1 MQSLGYRRIS
11 KCRLCDGAFFDK
23 IVKVANTP
31 TANQLMDSRES
42 AKSAQRIP
50 LELAMCSKCKHIQL
64 LDIVDANKLFADYI
78 YKSGTS
84 ETFIKHFR
92 GLASTISELDL
103 EINYV
108 LEVGSNDGTLL
119 QELGKRGV
127 RSIGIEPSQLLVSEC
142 NASGLET
149 YCGFFNDETVARL
162 KSSFGEPSVIVGN
175 NVFAHIDDLNDA
187 FDCVSRNLSDDGFF
201 IFEVADVSQ
210 IIKKG
215 YFDSIY
221 HEHMSYHS
229 VISMLPMALKHGFSI
244 FKVERVDT
252 HGGSFRFFLTKLG
265 KHNNPATTDAMVL
278 EEEQLG
284 LDSVAALI
292 AIENQIESIRTSAN
306 RELSAVF
313 SDAKNYVIGY
323 GAPAKVVTFLSAT
336 GLENISL
343 VSIVDDNQLKQGKFI
358 PGSGFQIL
366 SLGEVQAQI
375 ENHDQDM
382 RIVCLIFPWNLGQE
396 IKGKLVN
403 WLPRGSQVITFFPE
417 VIKVE
422 L

>member
-1 MQSLGYRRIS
+1 MQDLGFRRILS
-11 KCRLCDGAFFDK
+11 CRLCDGAFFDK
-23 IVKVANTP
+23 TVKVANTP
-31 TANQLMDSRES
+31 TANQLMDSRDS

-50 LELAMCSKCKHIQL
+50 LELAMCSSCKHIQL
-64 LDIVDANKLFADYI
+64 LDIVDANKLFGDYI

-84 ETFIKHFR
+84 ETFIRHFR
-92 GLASTISELDL
+92 GLAQTISELDI
-103 EINYV
+103 EFNYV

-119 QELGKRGV
+119 RELGKLGV

-142 NASGLET
+142 IASGLET
-149 YCGFFNDETVARL
+149 YCGFFNDDSVARL
-162 KSSFGEPSVIVGN
+162 KSEYGEASVIVGN
-175 NVFAHIDDLNDA
+175 NVFAHIDNLNDA
-187 FDCVSRNLSDDGFF
+187 FDCVSRNLSDDGYF

-210 IIKKG
+210 IILKG

-229 VISMLPMALKHGFSI
+229 VTSMIPMAFKHGFSVS
-244 FKVERVDT
+244 KVEKIDT
-252 HGGSFRFFLTKLG
+252 HGGSFRFFLTKRG
-265 KHNNPATTDAMVL
+265 ERDNPAKVQSMVL
-278 EEEQLG
+278 EEKQIG
-284 LDSVAALI
+284 LDSVAALVTI
-292 AIENQIESIRTSAN
+292 QNKIEDIKASAN
-306 RELSAVF
+306 RELLEVF
-313 SDAKNYVIGY
+313 SDPRNYVIGY

-336 GLENISL
+336 ELENIPL
-343 VSIVDDNQLKQGKFI
+343 VTIIDDNEHKQGRFI

-375 ENHDQDM
+375 KNSDRDL

-396 IKGKLVN
+396 LKDKLAE